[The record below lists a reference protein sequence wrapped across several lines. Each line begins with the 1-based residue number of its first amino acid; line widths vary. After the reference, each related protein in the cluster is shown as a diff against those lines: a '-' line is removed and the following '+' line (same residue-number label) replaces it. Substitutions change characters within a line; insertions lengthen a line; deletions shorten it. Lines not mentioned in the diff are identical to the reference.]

1 MRLAVLASATLLGL
15 TLIAGCGD
23 DDPQHSE
30 PTPDAS
36 TSAGTSGTEG
46 GTPTEPTEPT
56 DSAPAGVLVER
67 PGFALQVPEQWQV
80 EPGDDSVRAQL
91 ATDPVAI
98 LSISRHELTPM
109 PPLADLVEMG
119 ENLMSASTGV
129 KRVADTTVAGAA
141 AFVFEGEDLGYPRI
155 VVGMERS
162 DGIVTLALTHP
173 GSMAD
178 ARAALDGMLAS
189 WQWR

>member
-1 MRLAVLASATLLGL
+1 MRLGVLAATALVGL
-15 TLIAGCGD
+15 TLFAGCSDD
-23 DDPQHSE
+23 DDPASKGAGSPTPTASTETSPTPSGTSE
-30 PTPDAS
+30 PTPS
-36 TSAGTSGTEG
+36 
-46 GTPTEPTEPT
+46 
-56 DSAPAGVLVER
+56 GVLVER
-67 PGFALQVPEQWQV
+67 PGFTLRVPEQWQV
-80 EPGDDSVRAQL
+80 EKGDDSVRAQL

-98 LSISRHELTPM
+98 LSISRHQLTPM
-109 PPLADLVEMG
+109 PPLEDLVEMG
-119 ENLMSASTGV
+119 ENLMSTSTKV
-129 KRVADTTVAGAA
+129 KRVADTTVAGSA

-178 ARAALDGMLAS
+178 ARATLSAMLAS